1 MHKTMLASHLVF
13 YWLKCACS
21 GVGFGSKT
29 LILSMLET
37 NIIDLTSSI
46 CAGDVFR
53 CFIWVQ
59 PVLSGLPGLNF
70 ILIYGCQKLIKYL
83 NCQEKNQKGGK

>member
-37 NIIDLTSSI
+37 NHRSDIRHMCRRRIPLLHLGSACVVWASRFELYPD
-46 CAGDVFR
+46 
-53 CFIWVQ
+53 IWVSEINKI
-59 PVLSGLPGLNF
+59 PELSRKKP
-70 ILIYGCQKLIKYL
+70 
-83 NCQEKNQKGGK
+83 KGR